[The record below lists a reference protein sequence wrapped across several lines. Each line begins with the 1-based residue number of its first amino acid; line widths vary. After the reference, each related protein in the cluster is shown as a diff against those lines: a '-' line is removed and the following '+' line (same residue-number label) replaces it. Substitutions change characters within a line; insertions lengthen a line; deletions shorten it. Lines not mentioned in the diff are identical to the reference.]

1 MNLNL
6 STLPTQL
13 VAVLVLIL
21 SACASQEDNSGYSNE
36 NAPMEG
42 FNAEASDAMAIS
54 IADQV
59 MLRLGGRANWDR
71 TRYLSWSFFG
81 DDQVWDKWTGRFR
94 FQEDSIIVLM
104 NVETKQGRVWVNGA
118 EVQDS
123 TEREPLLAS
132 AHRNWANSS
141 YWLLMP
147 YKLKDSG
154 VTLRYKGEGVMGDG
168 QAADILLLT
177 FDAVGYTPENRY
189 EVFVDKE
196 TKLVRQWTYF
206 RTREDREAA
215 FTTPWQNWKQ
225 FGDIML
231 SDDRG
236 MRNDSTS
243 FVLPNVGVFA
253 ELPDAV
259 FENPEPLDLST
270 LGGVQ

>member
-1 MNLNL
+1 MHRNL
-6 STLPTQL
+6 STLF
-13 VAVLVLIL
+13 VVVLVWVF
-21 SACASQEDNSGYSNE
+21 SACTPQEDNSGYSDE

-42 FNAEASDAMAIS
+42 FNAEASDARAIT
-54 IADQV
+54 IADEV
-59 MLRLGGRANWDR
+59 MHRLGGRANWDR

-104 NVETKQGRVWVNGA
+104 NVETKQGRVWISGV

-123 TEREPLLAS
+123 TERAPLLTS

-154 VTLRYKGEGVMGDG
+154 VTLRYKGEGVMEDG

-177 FDAVGYTPENRY
+177 FDAVGYTPQNRY
-189 EVFVDKE
+189 EVFVDKQ
-196 TKLVRQWTYF
+196 TKLVKQWTYY
-206 RTREDREAA
+206 RRREDRAAA
-215 FTTPWQNWKQ
+215 FTTPWRNWRQ
-225 FGDIML
+225 LGDIML

-236 MRNDSTS
+236 MRNDSTP

-259 FENPEPLDLST
+259 FEDPEPLDLST
-270 LGGVQ
+270 LGGGR